1 MNELAK
7 FCKTLKKD
15 FAPKI
20 QDSTRPVRCWPEK
33 DILNDKIVDAF
44 VIIFR
49 TQGCSWALKS
59 GCSMCGYFN
68 DSMWEKISEKDMLQ
82 QFETVMNN
90 YSEER
95 FVKIFTSGSFL
106 DDSEI
111 KPKVRNEILSRLIKT
126 ADKVSVESRS
136 EYITDEKLSKIRDMF
151 GSKTFEVGVGLE
163 TANDYVREHAINKG
177 FSFSEYKNAAKTLKK
192 YDVKLKTYV
201 LVKPPFLTE
210 KESINDSVS
219 TIKKIDP
226 YTDVV
231 SLNPTNVQRNT
242 VVDYLWKRKQY
253 RPAWL
258 WSIVE
263 ILKQSKKNTKARV
276 KCDIAGGGNIRGA
289 HNCRSCDR
297 TVLDSIADF
306 SLSQD
311 TKVFDDLEC
320 ECKEQWLDQLD
331 IENLSF
337 GSFTDFSGRL
347 L

>member
-1 MNELAK
+1 MNELTK
-7 FCKTLKKD
+7 LCKTLKKD
-15 FAPKI
+15 FTPKI

-33 DILNDKIVDAF
+33 DVLNGKIVDAF

-49 TQGCSWALKS
+49 TRGCSWALKS

-68 DSMWEKISEKDMLQ
+68 DSMWEKISDKDMLQ
-82 QFETVMNN
+82 QFETVMDN
-90 YSEER
+90 YSGER

-106 DDSEI
+106 DDREI
-111 KPKVRNEILSRLIKT
+111 KPKVRDEILGRLIKT
-126 ADKVSVESRS
+126 AEKVSVESRA
-136 EYITDEKLSKIRDMF
+136 EYITDEKLSKIREMF

-163 TANDYVREHAINKG
+163 TANDFVREHAINKG
-177 FSFSEYKNAAKTLKK
+177 FTFSDYQKAAKTLKK

-210 KESINDSVS
+210 KESITDSLS

-226 YTDVV
+226 FTDSI

-242 VVDYLWKRKQY
+242 AVEYLWKRKQY

-263 ILKQSKKNTKARV
+263 ILKQSKNLTDARI
-276 KCDIAGGGNIRGA
+276 KCDVAGGGNIRGA
-289 HNCRSCDR
+289 HNCRSCDHKF
-297 TVLDSIADF
+297 LDAIADF

-311 TKVFDDLEC
+311 MKVFDDLKC

-337 GSFTDFSGRL
+337 GKSLFFDG
-347 L
+347 